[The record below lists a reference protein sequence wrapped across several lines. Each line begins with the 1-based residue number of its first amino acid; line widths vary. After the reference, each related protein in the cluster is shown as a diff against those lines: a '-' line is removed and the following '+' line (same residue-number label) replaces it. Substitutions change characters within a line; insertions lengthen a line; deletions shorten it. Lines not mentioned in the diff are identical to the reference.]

1 VADQVKRL
9 YFAIL
14 QSESALNALEEGIA
28 LYRELDRTLQVR
40 VLQQVALRSDSLD
53 VQYQLAQAELSRTV
67 RRNAIATQKE
77 QLNQVLGRDI
87 RTPFHVEA
95 VSEIALTDVDL
106 EAAQSRALASRPDVR
121 EAQLTLKQAELD
133 RRLSRAERIP
143 EISLAASYSSYFNMS
158 VMPRNLA
165 TAGVKVSWEPFDWG
179 RKSREVAVKTHVV
192 EQARLNVRDVE
203 DRTALELSS
212 RFRTLSEK
220 RAQLAVA
227 RAAQTTAREKLRVKT
242 NQFEVQAV
250 LLPDVLQQR
259 ASLADADDAYQQAI
273 LAFWVAKADF
283 EKAIGEEVIP

>member
-1 VADQVKRL
+1 
-9 YFAIL
+9 
-14 QSESALNALEEGIA
+14 
-28 LYRELDRTLQVR
+28 VR

-95 VSEIALTDVDL
+95 VSEIALTDIDL
-106 EAAQSRALASRPDVR
+106 EAAHTRALASRPDVR

-203 DRTALELSS
+203 DHTALELSS

-227 RAAQTTAREKLRVKT
+227 RASQTAAREKLRVKT
-242 NQFEVQAV
+242 NQFAVQAV

-259 ASLADADDAYQQAI
+259 ASLADADDACQQAI